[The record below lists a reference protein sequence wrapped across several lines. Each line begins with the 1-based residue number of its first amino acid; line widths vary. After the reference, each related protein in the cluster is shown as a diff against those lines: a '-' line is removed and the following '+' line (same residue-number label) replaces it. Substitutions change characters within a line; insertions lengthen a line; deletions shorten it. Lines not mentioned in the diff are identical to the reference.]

1 MNLSKFVLNKTNF
14 ECYRTEDPFINC
26 FIQLVPC
33 RKINVVYS
41 TPFQISQD
49 ILHNRSSISTL
60 LYLCKS
66 NKLNVWIV
74 HDNQCIHVGIHPPTH
89 IIDNLNIL
97 KWEGQSYDMCYHDMG
112 PLYALSHY
120 SVADLRKIATQ
131 LKIPISKTKKQI
143 YNDISLKLI
152 K

>member
-14 ECYRTEDPFINC
+14 ECYRTEDPFTNC
-26 FIQLVPC
+26 FIKLVPC
-33 RKINVVYS
+33 RKINLVYS
-41 TPFQISQD
+41 TPFQIAQD
-49 ILHNRSSISTL
+49 ILHNRSTISTL

-66 NKLNVWIV
+66 NKLNIWIV
-74 HDNQCIHVGIHPPTH
+74 HENQCIHVGAHPPTH
-89 IIDNLNIL
+89 IVDNLTIL
-97 KWEGQSYDMCYHDMG
+97 KWEGQSYDTCYHDG

-120 SVADLRKIATQ
+120 SVPDLRKIAIQ
-131 LKIPISKTKKQI
+131 LNIPISKTKKQI